1 MTDEDLYL
9 SQGSQLATPISQP
22 TLLLCCCCSSK
33 SISHF
38 KNQTTNQNHYLLFSY
53 IRELEACVSELRA
66 DVVSKRC
73 HVNMSEVEALALK
86 LSKATRCAADL
97 KSKFPQLSREVKAV
111 SQGEVDNVIKQQ
123 E

>member
-1 MTDEDLYL
+1 MIFQHEYQSFLKPV
-9 SQGSQLATPISQP
+9 Q
-22 TLLLCCCCSSK
+22 
-33 SISHF
+33 
-38 KNQTTNQNHYLLFSY
+38 YLLFSY